1 MNRTSKSRSYTLK
14 NVPLVFLTALVVGWC
29 PFAGGTALDDYV
41 AAPDSNYSYGP
52 APVNTIAGPGYTA
65 YVWEMTSQAWRDA
78 SEVNRTLWKHWL
90 TIIVPETVSHSKA
103 LLFISGGSNGNPA
116 PTTAD
121 DTMAE
126 VAAGTQSIVATV
138 GMIPNEPIKFADE
151 PDPRYVDKGR
161 TEDELIAYTWD
172 KYKTTGDATWLARLP
187 MTKAVVRAMDTI
199 QAEHPAIDGF
209 VVAGGS
215 KRGWTTW
222 TTAVVDRR
230 VEAIVP
236 IVIDVLNL
244 EHSMQ
249 HHWDAYGYWADAI
262 GDYVDMGVVDWMH
275 TLKCRSM
282 LRIIDPYQYVDRLT
296 MPKYVINSTGDEFFL
311 PDSSQFYFKALKG
324 EKYLRYVPNT
334 QHGLDGSDAVASLS
348 AYYWAIL
355 NDTPRPEFSWTKE
368 PDGSLRVRT
377 KTEPAEVR
385 LWQATNPTERN
396 FRLDTIGEAWTSSI
410 LADQGGGLYVAQVPE
425 PAEGWTAFL
434 VELTYPTGAA
444 HPFKFTT
451 EVSVV
456 PHRLTYRKPG
466 GWGTV
471 ETVGEGSD
479 AITLVKVGGDR
490 YQMGY
495 WYGRLLAGQI
505 AGCWS
510 NISAA
515 ARAKE
520 QEYAFAVDAMWKS
533 AHFDTVG
540 WESELRGVAD
550 GCTDAGHPELT
561 FETIRRMQMIPDMS
575 EYNCSLFAAWGDA
588 TADGHLYQMRNLDWT
603 MRAGVQEYPVVAI
616 YEPTDGNLH
625 AVIGFAGMIGA
636 SGGGM
641 NEHGIAQSEIMGHF
655 CDPETLDGIPFP
667 FLLRDILYHDAT
679 LAEALARIQKATR
692 TNQYHYCISSPSI

>member
-434 VELTYPTGAA
+434 VELTYHRGQRRAAQVDISQTG
-444 HPFKFTT
+444 
-451 EVSVV
+451 
-456 PHRLTYRKPG
+456 RLGYGRDG
-466 GWGTV
+466 RRGVGCDHA
-471 ETVGEGSD
+471 GEGRWGPLSNGL
-479 AITLVKVGGDR
+479 LVRPVAGGPD
-490 YQMGY
+490 
-495 WYGRLLAGQI
+495 
-505 AGCWS
+505 
-510 NISAA
+510 
-515 ARAKE
+515 
-520 QEYAFAVDAMWKS
+520 
-533 AHFDTVG
+533 
-540 WESELRGVAD
+540 RGVLVQYFGRGAGEGTGIRLCGGCHVEERPFRHGGLGVRIARRGRWMHRCRPSRAD
-550 GCTDAGHPELT
+550 IRDHPADADDPRYVRVQLQLV
-561 FETIRRMQMIPDMS
+561 R
-575 EYNCSLFAAWGDA
+575 
-588 TADGHLYQMRNLDWT
+588 
-603 MRAGVQEYPVVAI
+603 GV
-616 YEPTDGNLH
+616 G
-625 AVIGFAGMIGA
+625 
-636 SGGGM
+636 
-641 NEHGIAQSEIMGHF
+641 
-655 CDPETLDGIPFP
+655 
-667 FLLRDILYHDAT
+667 
-679 LAEALARIQKATR
+679 
-692 TNQYHYCISSPSI
+692 